1 VFVVSATLLNI
12 PQFTFVWFRIMAP
25 ILPLLATLAASVSAV
40 SISQINGVKYLSPLS
55 TQSVS
60 NVSGIVTAKGPDGIW
75 LRDSFPSSDPR
86 TSDSIY
92 VFGRNFSSNL
102 TVGDKIVLGGRVT
115 EYRSNK
121 DYLFLTQIDRPTL
134 SLHVSSGNA
143 VKPLVIGKD
152 TLDPPTEAFS
162 GLDNGDVFS
171 VPNNVSLISTSNPT
185 LEPRK
190 YGLDFW
196 ESLSG
201 ELVTVKKP
209 VALTKPN
216 QFGDTWVRGSWKV
229 TGKNDRGG
237 LTMTAGD
244 ANPEAIVIGSPL
256 DGSKNPTATQMGDE
270 VDEITGVVTYAFG
283 FYRILPTTAMKV
295 TKSQKKEAKKTKLES
310 KGRCEGI
317 TVGAY
322 NVENLAP
329 NSTHHGAL
337 ADHIVNYMRSPDIL
351 FVQEVQDDNGPT
363 NDAGKLLPTFVTA
376 AVV

>member
-134 SLHVSSGNA
+134 SLRVSSGNA

-152 TLDPPTEAFS
+152 TLDPPTEAYS
-162 GLDNGDVFS
+162 GLDNGDVFN
-171 VPNNVSLISTSNPT
+171 VPNNVSLVSTSNPT
-185 LEPRK
+185 LEPQSR
-190 YGLDFW
+190 
-196 ESLSG
+196 
-201 ELVTVKKP
+201 
-209 VALTKPN
+209 
-216 QFGDTWVRGSWKV
+216 
-229 TGKNDRGG
+229 
-237 LTMTAGD
+237 
-244 ANPEAIVIGSPL
+244 SPL
-256 DGSKNPTATQMGDE
+256 
-270 VDEITGVVTYAFG
+270 
-283 FYRILPTTAMKV
+283 R
-295 TKSQKKEAKKTKLES
+295 
-310 KGRCEGI
+310 
-317 TVGAY
+317 
-322 NVENLAP
+322 
-329 NSTHHGAL
+329 
-337 ADHIVNYMRSPDIL
+337 
-351 FVQEVQDDNGPT
+351 
-363 NDAGKLLPTFVTA
+363 
-376 AVV
+376 